1 MTDQSSHPNPLNV
14 TWLHGTKSEKFAT
27 WTCPPPPPGPAEVPH
42 SAIFFTSDRSFAEGA
57 GTNIAAVQL
66 HPDAKIITPVQGG
79 TQSSKLRNALLSSH
93 RLAAQCKW
101 LVDDKAWIGGWSTG
115 EIMRFAYDKHDR
127 KAVMVVEQA
136 VADIAAQLRKLIKG
150 QMSNEA
156 ILKHAQLCLTRAWI
170 EQIVQVSR
178 KSGFQVV
185 HGLEVDKGEHQQGPA
200 VAMPWL
206 AVMDQSVISAPNW
219 I

>member
-14 TWLHGTKSEKFAT
+14 TWLHGTKSKKFAT
-27 WTCPPPPPGPAEVPH
+27 WICPPPPPGPADVPH

-66 HPDAKIITPVQGG
+66 HAYAKIITPVQGG
-79 TQSSKLRNALLSSH
+79 TQSSKLRKALLSNP
-93 RLAAQCKW
+93 LAAQCKW
-101 LVDDKAWIGGWSTG
+101 LVDDNAWIGAWSTG
-115 EIMRFAYDKHDR
+115 EIMRFAYDKQNL
-127 KAVMVVEQA
+127 KAVVVVEGM
-136 VADIAAQLRKLIKG
+136 VHRLAAQLQNMLKG
-150 QMSNEA
+150 QISNED
-156 ILKHAQLCLTRAWI
+156 IHRHAQLCLTRAWI
-170 EQIVQVSR
+170 EQIVKVAR
-178 KSGFQVV
+178 ENGFQVV
-185 HGLEVDKGEHQQGPA
+185 HGLEVDRGEHQQGPA